1 PGELEGTSR
10 SLQPREQPERERP
23 PAEPSPGSVRGAAGA
38 GVRPPG
44 SLGIPAG
51 RAALLRQEAIAARE
65 DGGSPESPDEA
76 LGRGS
81 SQAEPEPERGPGR
94 SWSGAGSAQGGLG
107 PGGSRGDSSSRAGI
121 CPGKGGGEGDSERS
135 PGTEKPPE
143 PPKVAP
149 EEAEGRRAEVCP
161 WESREQGRSARA
173 EICPWDTEGAPPE
186 QEGQGSPRSAE
197 GVGQPGMGL
206 AGKRPALPKPA
217 SQRDGTA
224 ESTKASI
231 CPWEAEDEPR
241 PKPEICP
248 WEEAAA
254 PPGKERLRQDTRGS
268 SKAGEKAGSR
278 APEKGKQPPGK
289 PLPKSP
295 SGKPQ

>member
-1 PGELEGTSR
+1 VC
-10 SLQPREQPERERP
+10 P
-23 PAEPSPGSVRGAAGA
+23 PAALGMPAA
-38 GVRPPG
+38 
-44 SLGIPAG
+44 

-81 SQAEPEPERGPGR
+81 SQAEPERGPGR
-94 SWSGAGSAQGGLG
+94 SRSGAGSAQGG
-107 PGGSRGDSSSRAGI
+107 PGGSRGDSSSKAGI
-121 CPGKGGGEGDSERS
+121 CPGKGGGEGDS
-135 PGTEKPPE
+135 PGTEKAPE
-143 PPKVAP
+143 LPKVAP
-149 EEAEGRRAEVCP
+149 EQAAGRRAEVCP
-161 WESREQGRSARA
+161 WESREQGRSVRA

-186 QEGQGSPRSAE
+186 QGSPKPGE

-241 PKPEICP
+241 PKPEVCP

-254 PPGKERLRQDTRGS
+254 PPGKERLRQDTGGTSRGE
-268 SKAGEKAGSR
+268 EKAGSR